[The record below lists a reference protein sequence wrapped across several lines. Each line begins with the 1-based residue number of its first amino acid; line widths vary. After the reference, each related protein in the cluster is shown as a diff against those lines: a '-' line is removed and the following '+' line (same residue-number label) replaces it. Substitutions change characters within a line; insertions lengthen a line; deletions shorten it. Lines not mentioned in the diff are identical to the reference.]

1 MSDDDKIMIVKSDR
15 NKDKIDIKVRKKV
28 RNSFAPNEYV
38 KVVNL
43 RDFNDL
49 ALLFEDLDV
58 LLGAPVERA
67 FRKYREKKGQGF
79 PF

>member
-1 MSDDDKIMIVKSDR
+1 MEDDKIMIVKSD
-15 NKDKIDIKVRKKV
+15 KDKNRLDIKVRKRVK
-28 RNSFAPNEYV
+28 NSFAPNEYV
-38 KVVNL
+38 KVVNI

-49 ALLFEDLDV
+49 ALLFEDMDV

-67 FRKYREKKGQGF
+67 FRKYKEKKGQGF